1 VKLIHEHQAG
11 LSSHEIEQMEVNRLA
26 ALDVRQ
32 NQKPID
38 SHPYLSNALRN
49 ACVQNEPKSSI
60 YSGKKSPQEL

>member
-1 VKLIHEHQAG
+1 
-11 LSSHEIEQMEVNRLA
+11 MEVNRLA

>member
-1 VKLIHEHQAG
+1 MK
-11 LSSHEIEQMEVNRLA
+11 VNRLA
-26 ALDVRQ
+26 ALDVGQ

-49 ACVQNEPKSSI
+49 ACVQKEPKSSKI